1 MYAIHG
7 KDDLH
12 FNDDNFISWGGNIF
26 VSNMLRYDSHG
37 HVIGQGLKTRIIHGA
52 ASVSFLIN
60 PKNNMNISAGVRMR
74 DYSNDQQDLRSTMF
88 TLAFRTSLNNFY
100 YNF

>member
-7 KDDLH
+7 KDDLDV
-12 FNDDNFISWGGNIF
+12 NDEDFISWGGNIF
-26 VSNMLRYDSHG
+26 VSNMLRYESHG
-37 HVIGQGLKTRIIHGA
+37 HEIGQGLNTRIMHAG

-60 PKNNMNISAGVRMR
+60 PKNNMNISAGVRLR
-74 DYSNDQQDLRSTMF
+74 DYSNDLQDLRSTMLTF
-88 TLAFRTSLNNFY
+88 AFRTSLNNFY